1 MNNVK
6 TKFIIAVS
14 QRLAAAPDSDAKTDL
29 IEELSENLYARYTDM
44 VSAGVPEQEAYDKA
58 LGELGDVNE
67 LLAWLDGAAPGG
79 EWSGRGPDMKDF
91 ANDMLESVRGVVKG
105 AVGIAREAVDT
116 AAEAIKEQG
125 VSFTAGDGSI
135 HFTSA
140 GDGGYSRF
148 TGPTGDLQFFVDED
162 TGLVEIPSAGIRA
175 INVGLADGDV
185 TVRQNPDR
193 DVLVTLD
200 SDPQSPVRLNGD
212 TKELELRLGEDGTLF
227 IRQGKTASS
236 SFFFGRMLRSTDIE
250 LTLPR
255 RAWER
260 LSITTASGEVTLRE
274 GLNARLVSVATASG
288 DVEIAPG
295 LECQRME
302 VRTASGD
309 LRIRDACF
317 EELTFRSASGDLDGD
332 GLNGPVRAETMSGD
346 IELAGCFP
354 ALHCSTASGD
364 VEVCTG
370 VLPGQLEVSSKS
382 GDCEVAVPDGAGFTV
397 QFRTVSGELHSD
409 FPLTGPVGK
418 RSGSASYLDGG
429 ERTFRMSSISGDLS
443 LRHQP
448 T

>member
-6 TKFIIAVS
+6 TKFIIAVT

-67 LLAWLDGAAPGG
+67 LLAYLDGAAPGG
-79 EWSGRGPDMKDF
+79 EWSGRSPDIKDF
-91 ANDMLESVRGVVKG
+91 ANDMLESVRGVAKEAIG
-105 AVGIAREAVDT
+105 AAREAMDA
-116 AAEAIKEQG
+116 AAEAIRDQG
-125 VSFTAGDGSI
+125 VSFTAGDGSVR
-135 HFTSA
+135 FTSA
-140 GDGGYSRF
+140 GDGGTSRF
-148 TGPTGDLQFFVDED
+148 TSAKGDFQFFVDED
-162 TGLVEIPSAGIRA
+162 SGLVEVPSAGIRA

-185 TVRQNPDR
+185 TVRQNR
-193 DVLVTLD
+193 DSDVTVSLD
-200 SDPQSPVRLNGD
+200 SDSQTPVRLSGD
-212 TKELELRLGEDGTLF
+212 TQELELRLGEDGTLF

-260 LSITTASGEVTLRE
+260 LSINTASGEVELRE
-274 GLNARLVSVATASG
+274 GLNARVVSVATASG

-295 LECQRME
+295 LECQRIE
-302 VRTASGD
+302 IKTASGS
-309 LRIRDACF
+309 LNIREAAF
-317 EELTFRSASGDLDGD
+317 EELAFRSASGDLDGD
-332 GLNGPVRAETMSGD
+332 GLNGPVSAETMSGD
-346 IELAGCFP
+346 IELTGRFP

-364 VEVCTG
+364 VEVCTD
-370 VLPGQLEVSSKS
+370 VLPGQLELSSKS

-409 FPLTGPVGK
+409 FPLTGPIGK

-443 LRHQP
+443 LRRQP
-448 T
+448 